1 MRGGFDPWAGKISWR
16 RNWQCT
22 PVFLPGK
29 FHEQRSLMG
38 CGPGGSKELDMTEQ
52 LSTHACL
59 SYKTEEKSMII
70 FRDRLTVGMMA
81 VKTMMAKWLVQW

>member
-1 MRGGFDPWAGKISWR
+1 
-16 RNWQCT
+16 
-22 PVFLPGK
+22 
-29 FHEQRSLMG
+29 MG